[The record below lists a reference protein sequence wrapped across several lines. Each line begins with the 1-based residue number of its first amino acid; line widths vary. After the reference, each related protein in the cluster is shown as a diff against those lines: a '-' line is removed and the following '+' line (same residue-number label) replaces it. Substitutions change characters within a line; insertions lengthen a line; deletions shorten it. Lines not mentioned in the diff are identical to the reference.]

1 MVKRLTDIGEFEFI
15 KRISQGIKLSSSVVK
30 GIGDDCA
37 VVKYTGDKYL
47 LLTTDMIIEDI
58 HFKRKT
64 APAEAVGHKAL
75 AVNISDIAACG
86 GIPKWAVVSAGIPAQ
101 ARYDYIRAV
110 FTGIKRLAGR
120 FKIDIVG
127 GDTNLSE
134 KLTVSIAL
142 IGEVRKRE
150 LTLRSGAEDKDTIL
164 LSGPL
169 TRIPDH
175 LTFTPRLK
183 EARYLVENFKVNA
196 MIDISDGFLSDLNHI
211 LEESKAGAIIY
222 ESLIPHKPKADSIYK
237 LLNTGEQFE
246 LIFTLPRTE
255 LKRLPRRFY
264 PVGEVVKGIKGIIYV
279 TREGKRKR
287 ISPEGYKHF

>member
-1 MVKRLTDIGEFEFI
+1 MLKRLSDIGEFEFI
-15 KRISQGIKLSSSVVK
+15 KRISQKIRLSSSVVK

-37 VVKYTGDKYL
+37 VVKYTKDNYL
-47 LLTTDMIIEDI
+47 LLTTDMIIEDV
-58 HFKRKT
+58 HFKKRT
-64 APAEAVGHKAL
+64 TPPEAIGHKAL

-86 GIPKWAVVSAGIPAQ
+86 GIPKWALVSAGVSAQ
-101 ARYDYIRAV
+101 TRYDYIRAI

-150 LTLRSGAEDKDTIL
+150 LTLRSGAEDKDIIL

-169 TRIPDH
+169 KEIPDH
-175 LTFTPRLK
+175 LNFTPRLK
-183 EARYLVENFKVNA
+183 EARYLVKNFKLNS
-196 MIDISDGFLSDLNHI
+196 MIDISDGLLSDLNHI
-211 LEESKAGAIIY
+211 LEESKTGAIIY
-222 ESLIPHKPKADSIYK
+222 ESLIPHKPKVASLYK

-255 LKRLPRRFY
+255 LKRLPGRFY
-264 PVGEVVKGIKGIIYV
+264 PVGEIVKGIKGIIYV
-279 TREGKRKR
+279 TREGRRKR
-287 ISPEGYKHF
+287 VLAKGYRHF